1 MKLLILL
8 ILIVSCAR
16 APLKNVQQK
25 VPKTQEV
32 SAAVAIS
39 HDYNRKEWKHWID
52 ADQNCLDTRNEI
64 LKSRSLVEVQL
75 NPKGCKVFSGEWD
88 DFYYPEKL
96 FLAKKIDI
104 DHLIPLK
111 NAHISGGSE
120 WSSEEKKVFANDP
133 ENLVVTNLKYN
144 RQKGALGIDGWLPIK
159 KNYACKYIKKWVYIK
174 NKYQLTIL
182 QDEIFTIDT
191 IRSECNSLGIAL

>member
-1 MKLLILL
+1 MKLLILFSL
-8 ILIVSCAR
+8 LLSCAR
-16 APLKNVQQK
+16 APHKNVQQK

-32 SAAVAIS
+32 SAPVAIS

-52 ADQNCLDTRNEI
+52 IDKNCIDTRNEI
-64 LKSRSLVEVQL
+64 LKSRSLIEVTL
-75 NPKGCKVFSGEWD
+75 NPKGCKVASGEWD

-96 FLAKKIDI
+96 LLAKNIDI

-159 KNYACKYIKKWVYIK
+159 KNYACKYIKKWIYIK

-182 QDEIFTIDT
+182 QDEVNTIET
-191 IRSECNSLGIAL
+191 IRSECNNLGITL